1 MTSKATLDHTVI
13 NVGYQMDDAK
23 IAFENL
29 GFQLTERGYHSLGSI
44 NHLMMFGTDYA
55 ELIGLPAKLQGQQT
69 GRADIANAPLGIN
82 GLVFKAHDVDETFAH
97 LQQLGMDGD
106 PPKSFSRPVKLA
118 DGTQDARFRTVAV
131 RNGVFP
137 GGRVY
142 FCEHGTPEL
151 VWRLEWQKHQC
162 GVLSI
167 PEFVIASTTPELE
180 ADKFA
185 CLLDSPVSSDGNDE
199 SHTVDFVGGQI
210 CIMNPAG
217 LPSAVWCL
225 GKCHGRARLN
235 LWCIG
240 TCARIISTEFATSLR
255 ACRPRHRLSARRH
268 ESSFE
273 KRLSIAC
280 LNLSVLRAEREQA

>member
-167 PEFVIASTTPELE
+167 PEFVIASTTPELD

-210 CIMNPAG
+210 CIMNPEAYRQRYGALASAMGERDSIFGALVLRTDNLDRIRDIAAG
-217 LPSAVWCL
+217 MPAQ
-225 GKCHGRARLN
+225 API
-235 LWCIG
+235 IG
-240 TCARIISTEFATSLR
+240 EATR
-255 ACRPRHRLSARRH
+255 VVIR
-268 ESSFE
+268 ETSFD
-273 KRLSIAC
+273 
-280 LNLSVLRAEREQA
+280 SVLEFVGSES